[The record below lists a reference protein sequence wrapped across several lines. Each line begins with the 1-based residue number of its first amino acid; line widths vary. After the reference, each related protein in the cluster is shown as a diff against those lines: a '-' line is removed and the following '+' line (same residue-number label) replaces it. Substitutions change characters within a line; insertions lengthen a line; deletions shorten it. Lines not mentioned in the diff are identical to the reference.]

1 MFDAAASVTW
11 WRGRCS
17 RFLLTI
23 MLRLQ
28 ATCMSLV
35 TLSVAA
41 LIIFAAGHT
50 LALPPGICRSYS
62 RQPCRHQSVLRPH
75 ARAVAIMSDQDDAMD
90 HSLDETSEMPSLI
103 LPFLYLGGK
112 VVARAR
118 ETLDTLNVR
127 SIINCTPSRDTDPRA
142 GVPNFYQAEKDRF
155 TYRRVPVFDSKGAN
169 LSQYFNSCV
178 DFIEKSKH
186 HGAVL
191 VHCVQGVSRSTSIV
205 LAYLMKSKGVPLDK
219 ALEFV
224 RKRRPVA
231 RPNAS
236 FMKQLQDFEHRCM
249 AERRQ
254 KATGVRTVSGPA
266 RPTAAVPAP
275 ASGPPESSAAAVA
288 AAVAAAIA
296 AAEAEDAAAAA
307 AAEAEATEEEAA
319 APASQELA
327 VAETAAAAVAEPPSR
342 LGGGSSSSSSSSS
355 RKRSA
360 ADTGPAADAAGGKE
374 SSRGRSGEAAETA
387 QASSVVVAEGQRGVS
402 EGDAAAAEGVDGA
415 PPSAKVARRPTK
427 AKAGAEEE

>member
-1 MFDAAASVTW
+1 
-11 WRGRCS
+11 
-17 RFLLTI
+17 
-23 MLRLQ
+23 
-28 ATCMSLV
+28 
-35 TLSVAA
+35 
-41 LIIFAAGHT
+41 
-50 LALPPGICRSYS
+50 
-62 RQPCRHQSVLRPH
+62 
-75 ARAVAIMSDQDDAMD
+75 MSDQDDAMD

-118 ETLDTLNVR
+118 ETLDTLNIR

-142 GVPNFYQAEKDRF
+142 GVPNFYQAEKERF

-178 DFIEKSKH
+178 DFIDKSKH

-254 KATGVRTVSGPA
+254 KVSGVRLVSGPA

-275 ASGPPESSAAAVA
+275 AAGPERTAAAVA
-288 AAVAAAIA
+288 AA
-296 AAEAEDAAAAA
+296 AAAAA
-307 AAEAEATEEEAA
+307 AAETDGTTVGVEKA
-319 APASQELA
+319 
-327 VAETAAAAVAEPPSR
+327 AAAAVTVVVGPVSREPAAATAAVSSAEPPS
-342 LGGGSSSSSSSSS
+342 GEGSGTGSIS

-360 ADTGPAADAAGGKE
+360 AAADSAAEAATPDVAAGEE
-374 SSRGRSGEAAETA
+374 SSISGSREVAESV
-387 QASSVVVAEGQRGVS
+387 QASSAVEGGA
-402 EGDAAAAEGVDGA
+402 GDGA
-415 PPSAKVARRPTK
+415 PSTKLARRPT
-427 AKAGAEEE
+427 GAEED